1 MLQIKI
7 SEIFYRN
14 RPKIV
19 WFKELLKHDK
29 GIDPASNDAS
39 SSGTRTTDEERALN
53 RDHELGGNGKT
64 EVSELNQ

>member
-1 MLQIKI
+1 MHEVFGLP
-7 SEIFYRN
+7 N
-14 RPKIV
+14 G
-19 WFKELLKHDK
+19 KEMPCWMRSSVFST
-29 GIDPASNDAS
+29 DPASNDAS